1 MENTYFLLKH
11 SSLHNK
17 PEYLSVDIQS
27 VPRSEQFSVRLE
39 EKGIMTKDKCPS
51 IFSRQLEAVIFISQ
65 IFFATRAVLKKN
77 YKQKR
82 TSPKIFDGFIRT
94 IIHSIFWLCPVFS
107 SVF

>member
-39 EKGIMTKDKCPS
+39 EKGIMSKDKYPS
-51 IFSRQLEAVIFISQ
+51 IFSRQLEAVIFSISQ
-65 IFFATRAVLKKN
+65 IFFATRSFEKK
-77 YKQKR
+77 
-82 TSPKIFDGFIRT
+82 
-94 IIHSIFWLCPVFS
+94 L
-107 SVF
+107 